1 MIAYKCKDLAYYGFF
16 FMLVFSFIIIIIIN
30 VIITT
35 IISTILSFCARC
47 FYYNVFLMLIK
58 CYANNYFCI

>member
-1 MIAYKCKDLAYYGFF
+1 MIAYKCKDLACYGFF

-47 FYYNVFLMLIK
+47 FYYNVF
-58 CYANNYFCI
+58 